1 MLQMEESKLDF
12 SMWKGD
18 ESEEEDVCQEL
29 KEFFTD
35 LDSKSPDPN
44 SGAGVDRIM
53 IRLNQLD

>member
-1 MLQMEESKLDF
+1 MEESKLDF